1 MRRRGRRLWPIAR
14 LSVVVVL
21 LGASAVLADG
31 PLMPQRVTNAV
42 NATRDDVNPHRTYA
56 TPVIA
61 VDPANA
67 AHVVAVAAEVRSRG
81 CGFLRSTDGGRTWGR
96 PDASPAHEAYP
107 FCFQTETGPAQ
118 AVVAFGRDG
127 AVYYAYAGWDTG
139 DTLSEWPIGTGG
151 GWRGNVSV
159 ILSRSTD
166 LGESW
171 ETTVVRQSRGFV
183 GDAQENNRPVS
194 TLVVDTKSATQ
205 DIVYVGWTSSRRDR
219 NRPMT
224 AISRDAG
231 RSFSEPIDLTG
242 GYFEDEA
249 VRQALARAAKMERTP
264 AVPAIDFS
272 WPALTLDNEGNL
284 YSVWAARLLRGPQ
297 LDNSGTYL
305 SRSTDGGRTFTV
317 RELSPLPD
325 VLYYP
330 VLKWSDQGG
339 DQGTLHLVYEH
350 EGPQRAKWVQDIFH
364 KRSLDRGDTWSEAV
378 TLNDDKDVG
387 QLVGQFHPNV
397 AIAPNGRVDV
407 AWWDFRNDG
416 GNFAN
421 DVYMTSSGDNG
432 TSWSPNV
439 RVTDRS
445 ISRRVGVW
453 YNNSDIRQAP
463 GMVATRNFTV
473 LAWDDTRN
481 ADDTTQSQD
490 IYSAVAQFSAV
501 APGTPRAA
509 QYGLAAASGVA
520 AFGLML
526 LVLAAARRRR
536 TAASDGTRTGTGTA
550 GTGVPNTAHPQ
561 DAP

>member
-1 MRRRGRRLWPIAR
+1 
-14 LSVVVVL
+14 VVVL
-21 LGASAVLADG
+21 LAGAPAVLADQ
-31 PLMPQRVTNAV
+31 PSTPERVTSAV

-56 TPVIA
+56 TPFIA
-61 VDPANA
+61 VDPRNANS
-67 AHVVAVAAEVRSRG
+67 VVAVAAEVRSRG
-81 CGFLRSTDGGRTWGR
+81 CGFLRSSDGGRTWGR
-96 PDASPAHEAYP
+96 PEASPAHEGYP

-127 AVYYAYAGWDTG
+127 TVYYAYAGWDVG

-159 ILSRSTD
+159 ILSRSRD

-171 ETTVVRQSRGFV
+171 ETTVVRQSRGLV

-194 TLVVDTKSATQ
+194 TLVVDTESGAEDT
-205 DIVYVGWTSSRRDR
+205 VYVGWTSSRRDR

-224 AISRDAG
+224 AVSRDGG
-231 RSFSEPIDLTG
+231 RTFSEPIDLTG

-249 VRQALARAAKMERTP
+249 VRQSMARAAKMERTP

-272 WPALTLDNEGNL
+272 WPALTLDGQGNL

-330 VLKWSDQGG
+330 VVKWSEQGG
-339 DQGTLHLVYEH
+339 DQGTLHLVYER

-364 KRSLDRGDTWSEAV
+364 KRSSDRGDTWSEPV
-378 TLNDDKDVG
+378 TLNDDKDTG
-387 QLVGQFHPNV
+387 QLIGQFHPNI
-397 AIAPNGRVDV
+397 AIAPDGRVDV

-432 TSWSPNV
+432 STWAPNI

-445 ISRRVGVW
+445 ISRRIGVW
-453 YNNSDIRQAP
+453 YGNSDIRQAP
-463 GMVATRNFTV
+463 GMAATGNFTV
-473 LAWDDTRN
+473 VAWDDTRN
-481 ADDTTQSQD
+481 ADDTTQAQD
-490 IYSAVAQFSAV
+490 IYSAVAQFHAI
-501 APGTPRAA
+501 APGTPEAA

-520 AFGLML
+520 AFGLVL
-526 LVLAAARRRR
+526 LVVAATRRRR
-536 TAASDGTRTGTGTA
+536 AAASDTTGTA
-550 GTGVPNTAHPQ
+550 QTGSGTSTTAQPQ
-561 DAP
+561 EAP